1 MLPVVSLLTV
11 LAVAACGQTAAPT
24 GPGTAANN
32 PGTTGV
38 TSPSVTSPSGTTGAG
53 TTAPTTGGGSPN
65 AGGTSA
71 PSATGAEMPVVR
83 TVKVGDLTLTASL
96 GVGFSTE
103 PPGDGIRRRAGMAVE
118 YTIANAGQQ
127 SLAVFDRVPDD
138 LGSAVLTDINPEHAW
153 VYPEAGVVRV
163 SKQAFGIAPGVN
175 FAAAPVTGIRA
186 LPAGATLTGR
196 AWAPTPPA
204 LDLPG
209 PEFATPKGT
218 LGAGLNTWQFCV
230 QVGDYAARGGPAT
243 DTDAPTA
250 APVRAPTDA
259 ELLCTDPT
267 PLLIP

>member
-1 MLPVVSLLTV
+1 MLPVVSMLTV

-24 GPGTAANN
+24 GPGTAAGS

-38 TSPSVTSPSGTTGAG
+38 TSRSGTTGAG
-53 TTAPTTGGGSPN
+53 TATPTTGGGSPS
-65 AGGTSA
+65 AGDTSA
-71 PSATGAEMPVVR
+71 PSPTGTEIPVVR

-118 YTIANAGQQ
+118 YTLTNSGPTPVAA
-127 SLAVFDRVPDD
+127 FDRVPDD

-153 VYPEAGVVRV
+153 VYPSDGVVRV
-163 SKQAFGIAPGVN
+163 SKQGFGIAPNVN

-209 PEFATPKGT
+209 SEFATPKGT
-218 LGAGLNTWQFCV
+218 FDAGMNTWQFCV

-250 APVRAPTDA
+250 APVRAPVGS

-267 PLLIP
+267 SLLIP